1 MTDETNQNASVQP
14 VELYQFEGADVNQ
27 EGDETAR
34 LRGYFPLSPG
44 TPNASDVAAE
54 DLMMVCIELEPGNHL
69 PTHRDSNEE
78 LLIATQG
85 TVEATV
91 GEETVEVS
99 AGECVVVPEMAPHGM
114 RNVGDETA
122 HVLGVFPNDELTATF
137 EASMQPFG
145 TAEITVEPKR
155 TEEETA
161 DH

>member
-1 MTDETNQNASVQP
+1 MTDETTSNPTVQP
-14 VELYQFEGADVNQ
+14 VELYRFEGADVHQ

-78 LLIATQG
+78 LLVATRG

-91 GEETVEVS
+91 DEETVTFS
-99 AGECVVVPEMAPHGM
+99 AGACVVVPEMAPHGM

-137 EASMQPFG
+137 DAPLEPFG
-145 TAEITVEPKR
+145 TAEITVASHP
-155 TEEETA
+155 EEEAA
-161 DH
+161 DD